1 MPSYSVNL
9 GKVERTILYE
19 DSFGTILFCFDLDT
33 TDGRNFLILE
43 RPLSRLNEIDAVG
56 DERVKAAQRGRVTR
70 AFDRTKQHLIEQ
82 GHQVKVWPDE
92 FEKPPKTAV

>member
-9 GKVERTILYE
+9 GKVARTILYE
-19 DSFGTILFCFDLDT
+19 DSFGSILFSFDIDT
-33 TDGRNFLILE
+33 AGGRDFLILE
-43 RPLSRLNEIDAVG
+43 RPLGRLNDINAVD
-56 DERVKAAQRGRVTR
+56 DERVKAAQRGRIIR

-92 FEKPPKTAV
+92 FEKSPKTAV